1 VEGAEDE
8 LGDPLTFYLRHFGP
22 DAEGRTMAP
31 MAPLEPTAEPNE
43 IEVLVRQGES
53 RAVLSKKILLCVLA
67 AREAAR
73 SGSQPGEPDV
83 QAASDAFRR
92 RFGLEDAEE
101 MSAWLMETGLEL
113 ADYSRAMYGFAAI
126 SSMQARWSR
135 EVESLFDTFL
145 RIASI
150 RSRDQ

>member
-1 VEGAEDE
+1 
-8 LGDPLTFYLRHFGP
+8 
-22 DAEGRTMAP
+22 MAP

-73 SGSQPGEPDV
+73 SGSQPGEADV

-101 MSAWLMETGLEL
+101 MSAWLVETGLEL